1 MSNSSLKVWQ
11 QPHDTPTPTTL
22 DEAIQTMDALQLT
35 QPGINP
41 SFVAVA
47 LKLVKKFPVDV
58 EDSVWSS
65 DPVDAVAMFRGGV
78 WVLDMPDD
86 AQERVQLMRCVV
98 DEAAAKGL
106 TVMDEQLGMVFL
118 PSGQVLPQSDQAGW
132 DDLKQQM
139 DAAAQAKE
147 KPITKA
153 DLRKMMATLMNEM
166 LQKHG
171 FVAKKM
177 PHGVT
182 IFTRSFE
189 GGGRRST
196 CKSMEMRPISLAT

>member
-1 MSNSSLKVWQ
+1 
-11 QPHDTPTPTTL
+11 
-22 DEAIQTMDALQLT
+22 
-35 QPGINP
+35 
-41 SFVAVA
+41 
-47 LKLVKKFPVDV
+47 
-58 EDSVWSS
+58 
-65 DPVDAVAMFRGGV
+65 MFRGGV

-86 AQERVQLMRCVV
+86 AQERVQVMRCVV
-98 DEAAAKGL
+98 DEATAKGL

-153 DLRKMMATLMNEM
+153 DLRKMMATLMNEI
-166 LQKHG
+166 LKKHG
-171 FVAKKM
+171 FVVKKM

-182 IFTRSFE
+182 AFTRSFE
-189 GGGRRST
+189 GGGRRSI
-196 CKSMEMRPISLAT
+196 CGSREMLPISLAKSVVN